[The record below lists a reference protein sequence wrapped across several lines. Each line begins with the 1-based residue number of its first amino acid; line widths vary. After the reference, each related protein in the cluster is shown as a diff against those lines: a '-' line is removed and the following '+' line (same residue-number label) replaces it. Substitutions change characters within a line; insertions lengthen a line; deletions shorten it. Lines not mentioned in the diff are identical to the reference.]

1 MIIRIVDIFRKRP
14 GDIHL
19 YRRGTVKPETLTKNQ
34 RIIISILLA
43 AVLIIVS
50 VGFAFKSSLL
60 PSINQF
66 PNSTTPSVPSPLDG
80 RILRVGG
87 DADYPPFS
95 FLENGEA
102 KGFDN
107 DLIRAVAE
115 VMGAEVEFYL
125 TPWEDAKQNLL
136 SGKVDVIGGMAYS
149 EDREPLFEFGTPH
162 SALYFDLFIRR
173 NSSIKKIEDI
183 QGKRIIIQRGGVM
196 EDYLKETG
204 FTGEVIRV
212 ENPLEALRLLAAGQY
227 DGALLNKIQGYYFIK
242 ENQISN
248 LKSLGEFINER
259 QYGFAVAESNR
270 VLLQELNQ
278 ALAIIDTNGVNNQIH
293 KKWFSV
299 YEQESFFDQ
308 ARYYIF
314 GAVVLAV
321 LSLMAV
327 AWVWSLRRIVKRR
340 TSEAKSS
347 EKKYRSLIQNATEGV
362 VVVVDGNL
370 AYFNPRA
377 LEILGIMD
385 EGDHA
390 PTVLRDIV
398 HPDDLELVRENF
410 TTTMEKG
417 ENSPDI
423 MVRILHSDGES
434 RWVIANLVRSE
445 WEKQPAI
452 ICFFSDITGQREV
465 EEKIRL
471 SEERYRLLF
480 TKSPVGLFYYDTS
493 LKITNSNEIVNR
505 IMRTN
510 REVLE
515 GYDLNQLS
523 DSRVLPA
530 IRAILDHE
538 EGYYEGPFT
547 PIGELVKT
555 PLYIALHTTPIF
567 NEKFEYKGGI
577 ALIEDITEKV
587 KSEHKIQKLEER
599 FKKVFYTSPDAI
611 NLNRLSDGLY
621 VDVNRSF
628 VELTGFTREEIM
640 GKTSIDLD
648 IWANPGDRARLVG
661 ELRTKGEVKNFEA
674 DFRMK
679 DGRILSGLMSASIIE
694 VDDIPCI
701 LSITRDITEI
711 KKTQNA
717 IRDSELRY
725 RSIFETVPISLWEQ
739 DFLAVYDMLEDL
751 RSRGITDLSGYLEE
765 HPEFLKDAIETV
777 VVLDVNDESMEIYKA
792 KSKAE
797 LFSSIATMFA
807 DESYQSFKDELLAI
821 WEKKTIYNGETINK
835 TLTGELINV
844 NVLYRI
850 PENRED
856 FAHILVSISDIT
868 ARKQAEEQVKRQVQH
883 LAALRAVDLA
893 ISASMDLPVVLR
905 VLLNQVQQQLKVH
918 SASILLLNPQTQK
931 LNYAAGAGFKSRAV
945 ENTDLKL
952 GESYA
957 GKAALERR
965 IIAANDLGTRFS
977 QLATDG
983 MEEDGFTDYM
993 GIPLIAKG
1001 AVKGVL
1007 EIFNRGPLPED
1018 SQWLNLLDSMAS
1030 QAAIAIDNATL
1041 FEDVQTA
1048 NESLRQAYDATIEGW
1063 ARALELR
1070 DGDTEGHSSRVA
1082 TLAVQLA
1089 RLVGMKE
1096 PELIALRRG
1105 ALLHDIGKM
1114 GIPDTILL
1122 KSTDLTDKE
1131 WQIMRMHPILGK
1143 NMLSSIEF
1151 LKDSLDVAYCHHE
1164 KWDGTGYPE
1173 GLKGEQ
1179 IPLAARIFSVI
1190 DGWDALRSDRPY
1202 RVAVSDE
1209 EAWKYIEEN
1218 IGKAYDPRIVE
1229 KFKIMMKGQLSGGG
1243 EDLVS

>member
-1 MIIRIVDIFRKRP
+1 
-14 GDIHL
+14 
-19 YRRGTVKPETLTKNQ
+19 
-34 RIIISILLA
+34 
-43 AVLIIVS
+43 VLIAVS
-50 VGFAFKSSLL
+50 VGFAFNSPLQS
-60 PSINQF
+60 SINQI
-66 PNSTTPSVPSPLDG
+66 PTSSTPSVPSQIES

-115 VMGAEVEFYL
+115 VMGVEVEFHL
-125 TPWEDAKQNLL
+125 APWEEAKQNLL
-136 SGKVDVIGGMAYS
+136 SGTVDVIGGMAYS
-149 EDREPLFEFGTPH
+149 TERDSIFEFSTPH

-204 FTGEVIRV
+204 FTGDIIPV
-212 ENPLEALRLLAAGQY
+212 ENPLEALQLLASGQY
-227 DGALLNKIQGYYFIK
+227 DGALLNKIQAYYFIK
-242 ENQISN
+242 ENQLSN
-248 LKSLGEFINER
+248 LRSLGEYINQR
-259 QYGFAVAESNR
+259 QYGFVVAESNR

-278 ALAIIDTNGVNNQIH
+278 AIAIVNASGVYNQIH
-293 KKWFSV
+293 KKWFFA

-321 LSLMAV
+321 MSMMAV
-327 AWVWSLRRIVKRR
+327 AWVWSLRRVVRRR
-340 TSEAKSS
+340 TGELKSS
-347 EKKYRSLIQNATEGV
+347 EEKYHGMIQNSTEGV
-362 VVVVDGNL
+362 VVIVDGNL
-370 AYFNPRA
+370 LYFNPRA
-377 LEILGIMD
+377 LAILGIMN
-385 EGDHA
+385 EEDHMPA
-390 PTVLRDIV
+390 VLRDIV
-398 HPDDLELVRENF
+398 HADDLDTMRANYF
-410 TTTMEKG
+410 TTMEKG
-417 ENSPDI
+417 ENSPNI
-423 MVRILHSDGES
+423 TARILHSDGES
-434 RWVIANLVRSE
+434 RWVKANLVRSE

-452 ICFFSDITGQREV
+452 LCFFSDVTEQREV

-480 TKSPVGLFYYDTS
+480 TKSPVGLFYYDNS

-505 IMRTN
+505 IMGTN
-510 REVLE
+510 REALE
-515 GYDLNQLS
+515 GYDLNQLP
-523 DSRVLPA
+523 DSRILPA
-530 IRAILDHE
+530 IRAVLDHE
-538 EGYYEGPFT
+538 EGYYEGHFT

-555 PLYIALHTTPIF
+555 NLYITLHTTPIF

-577 ALIEDITEKV
+577 ALIEDITDQV
-587 KSEHKIQKLEER
+587 KSERKIKKLEER

-621 VDVNRSF
+621 MDANRSF
-628 VELTGFTREEIM
+628 MELTGFTREEIM
-640 GKTSIDLD
+640 GKTSMDLD
-648 IWANPGDRARLVG
+648 IWMNPGDRTRLVE
-661 ELRTKGEVKNFEA
+661 ELIAKGEVKNFEA
-674 DFRMK
+674 EFRMK
-679 DGRILSGLMSASIIE
+679 DGRKLSGLMSASVIE
-694 VDDIPCI
+694 VDDVPCI

-711 KKTQNA
+711 KKTQNV
-717 IRDSELRY
+717 ILESELRY
-725 RSIFETVPISLWEQ
+725 RSIFETVPVSLWEQ
-739 DFLAVYDMLEDL
+739 DFLAVYDMLEGL
-751 RSRGITDLSGYLEE
+751 RSQGITDLSDYLEE
-765 HPEFLKDAIETV
+765 HPEFLKRAVDTV

-797 LFSSIATMFA
+797 LFSTIGSMFA

-835 TLTGELINV
+835 TLTGEPINV

-850 PENRED
+850 PENREE

-868 ARKQAEEQVKRQVQH
+868 ARKQAEEQVKHQVQN
-883 LAALRAVDLA
+883 LAALHAVDLA

-918 SASILLLNPQTQK
+918 SASILLFNPLTQRLNF
-931 LNYAAGAGFKSRAV
+931 AAGAGFKSRAI
-945 ENTDLKL
+945 ENTNLKL

-1007 EIFNRGPLPED
+1007 EIFNRGPLTED
-1018 SQWLNLLDSMAS
+1018 PQWLNLLDSMAS

-1041 FEDVQTA
+1041 FDDVHTA

-1070 DGDTEGHSSRVA
+1070 DGDTEGHSNRVA

-1096 PELIALRRG
+1096 TELINLRRG

-1122 KSTDLTDKE
+1122 KTTELTDKE
-1131 WQIMRMHPILGK
+1131 WQIMRMHPTLGK

-1151 LKDSLDVAYCHHE
+1151 LKDSVDVAYCHHE
-1164 KWDGTGYPE
+1164 KWDGTGYPQ
-1173 GLKGEQ
+1173 GLKGEE
-1179 IPLAARIFSVI
+1179 IPLIARVFSVI

-1202 RVAVSDE
+1202 RKAVSDD
-1209 EAWKYIEEN
+1209 EAWKYIVEN
-1218 IGKAYDPRIVE
+1218 IGKAYDPGIVE
-1229 KFKIMMKGQLSGGG
+1229 KFKIMMKGQSS
-1243 EDLVS
+1243 EE